1 MLPLQFAPPPGRP
14 LSLLA
19 IGAHPDDI
27 EIGAGGT
34 LLTLA
39 ESQPGLEVRY
49 LVLTGTAERQLEAR
63 RAAAAF
69 LPGTRLTLLPPEVG
83 TPGTESPDG
92 SALHEANTLQQKYI
106 TVKSVELLRSGQRK
120 NGGAWKLS
128 KVLATDGVSYT
139 TFAGHR
145 YEVGKE
151 YTIEYEEKQ
160 SGSFI
165 DYRIKEPK

>member
-1 MLPLQFAPPPGRP
+1 MADDQRMPYKQYAKFEKLFFLYGSTVKMLEP
-14 LSLLA
+14 
-19 IGAHPDDI
+19 
-27 EIGAGGT
+27 
-34 LLTLA
+34 
-39 ESQPGLEVRY
+39 V
-49 LVLTGTAERQLEAR
+49 
-63 RAAAAF
+63 
-69 LPGTRLTLLPPEVG
+69 RLTEWRTVSEQIWEWAKEKVSSIVEEYTDGLLEPSPEVG
-83 TPGTESPDG
+83 TPGVESPDG
-92 SALHEANTLQQKYI
+92 SASQEANASQQKYI

-151 YTIEYEEKQ
+151 YTIEYEAKQ

>member
-1 MLPLQFAPPPGRP
+1 MADDQRMPYKQYAKFEKLFFLYGSTVKMLEPVRLNEWRTVSEQIWEWAKEKVSSIVEEYTEG
-14 LSLLA
+14 LL
-19 IGAHPDDI
+19 
-27 EIGAGGT
+27 E
-34 LLTLA
+34 
-39 ESQPGLEVRY
+39 
-49 LVLTGTAERQLEAR
+49 
-63 RAAAAF
+63 
-69 LPGTRLTLLPPEVG
+69 LPPEVG

-151 YTIEYEEKQ
+151 YTIEYEAKQ